1 MTADETHRS
10 IRVIEFSGKEEDW
23 HKWSKR
29 FLAMA
34 TARGYLDVLIPV
46 DIMTKQDANQNTL
59 AYVDLTLACEE
70 DVIFG
75 IVDEATSTTFP
86 RGDARIAWAGLKQRF
101 EPDNGAMKVQ
111 MKSEF
116 QQMKLLRAE
125 DDPDPWITKVESLRR
140 RLWSLGVTISD
151 EDVILHILNNIPKEY
166 ATTIEICEED
176 LTGSRLTLQLLK
188 DRIRAKFRRIQK
200 EQMESSES
208 IALMARS
215 FKGMCNVCGIVGH
228 KGADCFK
235 LKKKQRKK
243 EAFMKKRNENSA
255 QHRKPNYNKAFR
267 RENHQPTRDFRNQRD
282 DSRND
287 RSTERDQD
295 TAMMARYNGFMLIA
309 SKCEGIDSNTWIA
322 DTGASA
328 HMTYNKSGFI
338 DMKEDARQIT
348 IGDGSSMAIKQT
360 GKWQGMITDKTG
372 KQQLITLDEVCYV
385 PDLKY
390 NLMSLTKALKNGWE
404 LSGNRGAGVDR

>member
-1 MTADETHRS
+1 
-10 IRVIEFSGKEEDW
+10 
-23 HKWSKR
+23 
-29 FLAMA
+29 
-34 TARGYLDVLIPV
+34 
-46 DIMTKQDANQNTL
+46 
-59 AYVDLTLACEE
+59 
-70 DVIFG
+70 
-75 IVDEATSTTFP
+75 
-86 RGDARIAWAGLKQRF
+86 
-101 EPDNGAMKVQ
+101 
-111 MKSEF
+111 
-116 QQMKLLRAE
+116 
-125 DDPDPWITKVESLRR
+125 
-140 RLWSLGVTISD
+140 
-151 EDVILHILNNIPKEY
+151 
-166 ATTIEICEED
+166 
-176 LTGSRLTLQLLK
+176 
-188 DRIRAKFRRIQK
+188 
-200 EQMESSES
+200 MESSES

-215 FKGMCNVCGIVGH
+215 FKGMCNVCGIIGH

-235 LKKKQRKK
+235 LEKNKEKK

-255 QHRKPNYNKAFR
+255 RHRKPNHNKAFR

-282 DSRND
+282 DSRNN
-287 RSTERDQD
+287 RSTERDQE

-348 IGDGSSMAIKQT
+348 IGDGSNMAIKQT
-360 GKWQGMITDKTG
+360 GKWQGMITDKAG

-404 LSGNRGAGVDR
+404 

>member
-46 DIMTKQDANQNTL
+46 DIKTTQDANQNTL
-59 AYVDLTLACEE
+59 AHVDLTLACEE

-75 IVDEATSTTFP
+75 IVDEATSTIFP

-176 LTGSRLTLQLLK
+176 LTGSQLTLQLLK

-200 EQMESSES
+200 NKWSQVR
-208 IALMARS
+208 AL
-215 FKGMCNVCGIVGH
+215 H
-228 KGADCFK
+228 
-235 LKKKQRKK
+235 
-243 EAFMKKRNENSA
+243 
-255 QHRKPNYNKAFR
+255 
-267 RENHQPTRDFRNQRD
+267 
-282 DSRND
+282 
-287 RSTERDQD
+287 
-295 TAMMARYNGFMLIA
+295 
-309 SKCEGIDSNTWIA
+309 
-322 DTGASA
+322 
-328 HMTYNKSGFI
+328 
-338 DMKEDARQIT
+338 
-348 IGDGSSMAIKQT
+348 
-360 GKWQGMITDKTG
+360 
-372 KQQLITLDEVCYV
+372 
-385 PDLKY
+385 
-390 NLMSLTKALKNGWE
+390 
-404 LSGNRGAGVDR
+404 